1 MSALTLLSTTK
12 LPPKDESF
20 TSVSL
25 YQMDDDTYWTAYALK
40 GRQYNSKYVCD
51 PEDGSD
57 RVLDNLFWNGI
68 STYEE
73 YIMDLL
79 DLYEEPDYAVLPGGL
94 YHRYTV
100 EIIHDVAI
108 VAETIA
114 YNV

>member
-1 MSALTLLSTTK
+1 MSALTLLSTTN
-12 LPPKDESF
+12 LPPENESC
-20 TSVSL
+20 TSISL
-25 YQMDDDTYWTAYALK
+25 YQMDEETSYVVGLLRRGPFNEYPAEDLK
-40 GRQYNSKYVCD
+40 IVNDLYYD
-51 PEDGSD
+51 
-57 RVLDNLFWNGI
+57 GI

-100 EIIHDVAI
+100 EIIRDVAA

-114 YNV
+114 LNV